1 MTLDSE
7 RERVECERRLKTPN
21 KSDQCLQTDHAPPVL
36 IGEVGRKVGW
46 LGVIK
51 DTFSSS
57 PSPCGAGDSRLGA
70 SPGWTG
76 SAGDGLV
83 GNDQSLW

>member
-7 RERVECERRLKTPN
+7 RERVECEWRLKTPN
-21 KSDQCLQTDHAPPVL
+21 KNGQCPQTDHAPPVL

-57 PSPCGAGDSRLGA
+57 PSPCEAGESRLGA

-76 SAGDGLV
+76 SVGDGRV
-83 GNDQSLW
+83 GNDQSPW